1 MAVDGSGNVF
11 IADYSTN
18 RVREVQKATSTIF
31 TFAGNGTAGFT
42 GDGGF
47 AGNAELSGPRGV
59 AVDASGITPDVHTL
73 ARAVDEH
80 YNHLRTLEAE
90 FTEVYRG
97 AGIERTE
104 AGTLWLKKPGKM
116 RWEYRSPREKLFVSD
131 GHEAWFYV
139 ADDRQARKTPVSK
152 LDDIR
157 SPLALLLGKTKLEK
171 ELRGLS
177 LAPDVPAS
185 DPAGVVLRG
194 VPQALAD
201 RMNEILPRCSERAGL
216 TTTKAFSIRYLARPL
231 KASAG
236 VPAQADPVALEHN
249 AQLLANSMDLA
260 RLWSNEESEWQCR
273 TRDGA
278 FGATLSA
285 DGSAGTISAYVIP
298 SSGEPQTVCGIV
310 DDVLWGDLHDAAR
323 RELVQLLMQAAA
335 AKGASL
341 VLLPMLEY
349 SDLSPFRDAGF
360 RLTRRTLHMY
370 LTVWKPGLQIEPLRS
385 AYMDVF

>member
-1 MAVDGSGNVF
+1 MFSDFHSSVEDLAVMMRRSWAENPQQSLVYSAQHLASALAQPRTSKHLWPAMYDDGKLVAFG
-11 IADYSTN
+11 
-18 RVREVQKATSTIF
+18 
-31 TFAGNGTAGFT
+31 AGF
-42 GDGGF
+42 
-47 AGNAELSGPRGV
+47 PRT
-59 AVDASGITPDVHTL
+59 AL
-73 ARAVDEH
+73 
-80 YNHLRTLEAE
+80 
-90 FTEVYRG
+90 YRG
-97 AGIERTE
+97 AEVLKLVLNSYITVASEYKGKGIGGQVWTE
-104 AGTLWLKKPGKM
+104 IAK
-116 RWEYRSPREKLFVSD
+116 RSRELEHD
-131 GHEAWFYV
+131 GLITYCVE
-139 ADDRQARKTPVSK
+139 
-152 LDDIR
+152 
-157 SPLALLLGKTKLEK
+157 G
-171 ELRGLS
+171 
-177 LAPDVPAS
+177 
-185 DPAGVVLRG
+185 
-194 VPQALAD
+194 D

-236 VPAQADPVALEHN
+236 VPAQADPVVLEHN